1 MNTGYVDVNGGYG
14 RMKKP
19 SASETGRTMA
29 RRKHILV
36 VDDEPIHRE
45 SLTELLLS
53 EGYDVTTCDRA
64 IDALNQMRAR
74 NPFDLVI
81 SDVVM
86 PQMDGLEFMAGVRA
100 LPRPIPVVLVTG
112 HDGAVENILASGTIA
127 LLLKPYSVLTLQG
140 VLSEQLSHN

>member
-1 MNTGYVDVNGGYG
+1 
-14 RMKKP
+14 MKKP
-19 SASETGRTMA
+19 SASVTERTMA

-45 SLTELLLS
+45 SLTELLLA

-64 IDALNQMRAR
+64 IDALNQMRAH

-86 PQMDGLEFMAGVRA
+86 PQMNGLEFMVGVRA
-100 LPRPIPVVLVTG
+100 LPHPIPVVLVTG
-112 HDGAVENILASGTIA
+112 HDGAVENILAGGAIA
-127 LLLKPYSVLTLQG
+127 LLKPYSVITLQG
-140 VLSEQLSHN
+140 VLSEQLGQS

>member
-1 MNTGYVDVNGGYG
+1 
-14 RMKKP
+14 
-19 SASETGRTMA
+19 MA
-29 RRKHILV
+29 RRNHILV

-45 SLTELLLS
+45 SLTELLLA

-64 IDALNQMRAR
+64 IDALDQMRAH

-86 PQMDGLEFMAGVRA
+86 PQMDGLEFMAGVRV

-112 HDGAVENILASGTIA
+112 HDGAVKKFSPAGRL
-127 LLLKPYSVLTLQG
+127 
-140 VLSEQLSHN
+140 HC

>member
-1 MNTGYVDVNGGYG
+1 MNTGYLDANGGYG
-14 RMKKP
+14 RMKKA
-19 SASETGRTMA
+19 SASATGRTMP

-45 SLTELLLS
+45 SLTELLLA

-112 HDGAVENILASGTIA
+112 HDGAVENILASGAIA
-127 LLLKPYSVLTLQG
+127 LLKPYSVLTLQG